1 MNNILPSGLTRFN
14 TAGVTNNINFDN
26 QSTIIGEFAGEDLK
40 LDADALYRNIDNT
53 ILGYKAGQYS
63 INLAQSTFIGSEAGL
78 YIGTGSNNLIIG
90 RDHNYGFPIISY
102 DVISVGFYNKSFAN
116 AVTIGFNNENIGFN
130 NTLIGR
136 DSFVAGNNNL
146 LMGNNQSS
154 KNGNNNVIMGIR
166 NTVDNAMDSVVI
178 GNNNVLNGTS
188 GSILIGNNLYND
200 EAISMNIGDIVY
212 QYSNSFIVNAEKVP
226 DVIIGYNHNEIL
238 KRDHLINTCNIT
250 SNGNL
255 FVKNNI
261 YVPKISI
268 DTITLACLPELIDS
282 NIFVEYILPKLPD
295 DYADNVA
302 LSLQNKNEMVWK
314 RLYRNT
320 DELPQGTSNLYYDVN
335 ILDAYIE
342 ANFRNKL
349 ITLFNETVQQYL
361 PALSLDNFYNGTSNT
376 MIIDKTY
383 DNDLNVTGTLYVNKL
398 VVHKIEVLSY
408 GGNELSHPA
417 ASSPGVTMESL
428 LNTIDQL
435 VKRIEYL
442 EGLNGVIG

>member
-40 LDADALYRNIDNT
+40 LDTDGLYRNIDNT
-53 ILGYKAGQYS
+53 MLGYKAGQYS
-63 INLAQSTFIGSEAGL
+63 INLAQSTFIGSEAGI

-102 DVISVGFYNKSFAN
+102 DVISVGYYNKSFAN
-116 AVTIGFNNENIGFN
+116 AVTIGFDNENIGPK

-136 DSFVAGNNNL
+136 ENVVSGNNNVII
-146 LMGNNQSS
+146 GNSQSS
-154 KNGNNNVIMGIR
+154 KSGNNNVIMGNM
-166 NTVDNAMDSVVI
+166 NTADDMMHSVII
-178 GNNNVLNGTS
+178 GNNNIKKGS
-188 GSILIGNNLYND
+188 SESILIGNNVYNND
-200 EAISMNIGDIVY
+200 TILMNIGDIIY
-212 QYSNSFIVNAEKVP
+212 QYSNSFVTNADKVS
-226 DVIIGYNHNEIL
+226 DMIIGYNHNEIL
-238 KRDHLINTCNIT
+238 NGDHLIHTCNIT
-250 SNGNL
+250 HNGNI

-268 DTITLACLPELIDS
+268 DTVTLACLPELSDS
-282 NIFVEYILPKLPD
+282 NIFIEYILPKLPD
-295 DYADNVA
+295 DNAGNVA

-314 RLYRNT
+314 RLYINT
-320 DELPQGTSNLYYDVN
+320 DEIPQGTSNLYYDAN
-335 ILDAYIE
+335 MIDAYIE

-361 PALSLDNFYNGTSNT
+361 PTMSLDNIYNGTSNT

-383 DNDLNVTGTLYVNKL
+383 DDNLNVTGTLSVNKL

-408 GGNELSHPA
+408 GGNEFSHPA
-417 ASSPGVTMESL
+417 ASSPGASMESL
-428 LNTIDQL
+428 MNTIDL
-435 VKRIEYL
+435 LTKRIEYL